1 MRIKLSSIMVGNQNH
16 ALRFYTEVL
25 GFIKKKDIPMG
36 EARWLTV
43 ASPEAP
49 DDVELLLEPNGNPA
63 ARLYQKALY
72 DQMIPLT
79 AFEVDDIHGEYE
91 RLVQLGVKFLCE
103 PTRADSVTIT
113 ILDDTCGNYIQL
125 YQV

>member
-1 MRIKLSSIMVGNQNH
+1 MRIKLSSVMVGNQNH

-25 GFIKKKDIPMG
+25 GFLKKKDIPMG

-63 ARLYQKALY
+63 ARVYQKALY

-79 AFEVDDIHGEYE
+79 SFEVDDIDSEYE
-91 RLVQLGVKFLCE
+91 RLVKLGVQFLCE

-125 YQV
+125 YQG

>member
-1 MRIKLSSIMVGNQNH
+1 MRIKLSSVMVGNQDH

-25 GFIKKKDIPMG
+25 GFLKKKDIPMG
-36 EARWLTV
+36 EARWLSV

-49 DDVELLLEPNGNPA
+49 DDVELLLEPNGNSA
-63 ARLYQKALY
+63 ARIYQKALY

-79 AFEVDDIHGEYE
+79 AFEVDDIDSEYE
-91 RLVQLGVKFLCE
+91 RLVKLGVKFLCE

>member
-1 MRIKLSSIMVGNQNH
+1 MRIKLSSVMVGNQNH

-25 GFIKKKDIPMG
+25 GFLKKKDILMG

-49 DDVELLLEPNGNPA
+49 DDVELLLEPNANPA
-63 ARLYQKALY
+63 ARIYQKALY

-79 AFEVDDIHGEYE
+79 SFEVDDIDSEYE
-91 RLVQLGVKFLCE
+91 RLVKLGVQFLCE

-125 YQV
+125 YQG